1 MELSQKVKSVMDADL
16 ILLKSIGIFRIPLLP
31 DIAIEGSCEEM
42 NALGLGS
49 FSIVRTIATL
59 ITISTLAIFGGKTL
73 CMTERCTLTL

>member
-1 MELSQKVKSVMDADL
+1 MDEDL
-16 ILLKSIGIFRIPLLP
+16 ILLKSIGVLRITLLS
-31 DIAIEGSCEEM
+31 DIAIEGLCEEM
-42 NALGLGS
+42 NALGS